1 MAEEEAEK
9 PKEMIKLVSKEGH
22 EFSVE
27 KQAAMVS
34 NTIKSMLTGPGAP
47 LRLLSPPA
55 ARRRGAAQGARG
67 ARGADGAACGAGMFT
82 ENESDTINFP
92 EISKEVLEEVSPAH
106 APLRQFGVTRSVA
119 HSPGLCARSSST
131 STTSCA
137 TRTSPCRRSSRSS
150 PPWRWSCSWR
160 PSKTSAFPARSGC
173 SLSHSAVRCAGLTIS
188 TPKPACGRGRALL
201 EVARRY
207 KSPRAARSP
216 LCPQA
221 LSLVCVPNTQL
232 SPQFPELGSV
242 PMPSLRALRWRQDA
256 GGRTR
261 RVVCARIQISALRTG
276 AGAGCGAGMRAHRN

>member
-67 ARGADGAACGAGMFT
+67 ARGADGLACGAGMFT

-119 HSPGLCARSSST
+119 HSPGLCARSIRITCRRCT
-131 STTSCA
+131 ST
-137 TRTSPCRRSSRSS
+137 RT
-150 PPWRWSCSWR
+150 
-160 PSKTSAFPARSGC
+160 T
-173 SLSHSAVRCAGLTIS
+173 
-188 TPKPACGRGRALL
+188 
-201 EVARRY
+201 
-207 KSPRAARSP
+207 
-216 LCPQA
+216 
-221 LSLVCVPNTQL
+221 
-232 SPQFPELGSV
+232 
-242 PMPSLRALRWRQDA
+242 
-256 GGRTR
+256 
-261 RVVCARIQISALRTG
+261 
-276 AGAGCGAGMRAHRN
+276 